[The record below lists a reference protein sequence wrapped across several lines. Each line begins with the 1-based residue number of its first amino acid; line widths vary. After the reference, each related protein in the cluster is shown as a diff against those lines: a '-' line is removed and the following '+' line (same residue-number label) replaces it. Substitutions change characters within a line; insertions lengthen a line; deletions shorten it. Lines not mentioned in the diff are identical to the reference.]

1 MVWIISRILPSNP
14 CCVNILRSPQL
25 FALRKALA
33 RVDWVVATA
42 TKLREK
48 EHKHLATSV
57 AQGAASVGDGGCM
70 LMLVGGSLFLS
81 WLCRGVGYVMMCHAN
96 NNEHDIVMMM
106 KKMKKTMMMRMMVM
120 MMMKMHD

>member
-57 AQGAASVGDGGCM
+57 AQGAASVGGWRMYADAGWRVFVFELAVQGGWIRYDVSC
-70 LMLVGGSLFLS
+70 
-81 WLCRGVGYVMMCHAN
+81 
-96 NNEHDIVMMM
+96 E
-106 KKMKKTMMMRMMVM
+106 
-120 MMMKMHD
+120 